1 MTQSS
6 ATPALDAPASTAPA
20 PAAPFAP
27 AYTRYALWLLL
38 LVSTLN
44 YLDRQVVNILAESIK
59 RDLHLSDTQIGL
71 MTGLAFALFYT
82 FLGLPLARLADS
94 PKVSRTSLIALSLAA
109 WSGMT
114 VLCGLAQNF
123 AQLLLARV
131 GVGVGE
137 AGCAPAAH
145 SLITDIVPREKH
157 ASAMAFYGIGIPVGG
172 LLGMVMGGLL
182 TDLYGWRSAFLVLG
196 LPGLIFALLLWT
208 TLKEPRRIFRE
219 RALAQATPAAPS
231 MSFRQALKEVAGSK
245 AFILITIA
253 ASFVAF
259 LGYGKT
265 VWQAILFI
273 RTHNLS
279 PGQVGLWLGI
289 SAGVAGSIGMFLG
302 GYFADRLGAKDRRGM
317 LLAPVV
323 GMALGAPLLVAG
335 YLQDDWRLA
344 LVLIFLPTIANNLFY
359 GPTFSC
365 AQRLVSPPAR
375 AMASAIILFVINLIG
390 LGLGPL
396 FFGMLSDAVQP
407 IAGEDSVRWVLVG
420 AAGLSV
426 IPATFYW
433 LASRH
438 LNREFK
444 T

>member
-1 MTQSS
+1 MTTSV
-6 ATPALDAPASTAPA
+6 ATPAQPMPAER
-20 PAAPFAP
+20 AAPFSP
-27 AYTRYALWLLL
+27 AYTRYAMWFLLL
-38 LVSTLN
+38 ISTLN

-59 RDLHLSDTQIGL
+59 RDLELSDTQIGL

-82 FLGLPLARLADS
+82 FLGLPLARFADN
-94 PKVSRTSLIALSLAA
+94 PKISRTSLIAASLAA
-109 WSGMT
+109 WSAMT
-114 VLCGLAQNF
+114 VMCGMAQNF

-145 SLITDIVPREKH
+145 SLITDMVPREKH
-157 ASAMAFYGIGIPVGG
+157 ASSMAFYGIGIPIGG

-182 TDLYGWRSAFLVLG
+182 ADLYGWRSAFLVLG
-196 LPGLIFALLLWT
+196 LPGLICAVLLWT
-208 TLKEPRRIFRE
+208 TLKEPRRVFRA
-219 RALAQATPAAPS
+219 RALTSATPAPPQ
-231 MSFRQALKEVAGSK
+231 MSFREAIAEVAASK
-245 AFILITIA
+245 AFVLITIA

-273 RTHNLS
+273 RTHHLS

-302 GYFADRLGAKDRRGM
+302 GYFADRFGAKDPRRV
-317 LLAPVV
+317 LAAPIV

-335 YLQDDWRLA
+335 YLQADWRIA
-344 LVLIFLPTIANNLFY
+344 LMLIFLPSVANNLFY

-407 IAGEDSVRWVLVG
+407 FAGDQSVRWVLAG
-420 AAGLSV
+420 AAGLGV
-426 IPATFYW
+426 VPAAFFW

-438 LNREFK
+438 LNRELK
-444 T
+444 TI

>member
-1 MTQSS
+1 MTEST
-6 ATPALDAPASTAPA
+6 AAAPAGGLQTTGM
-20 PAAPFAP
+20 APFSP
-27 AYTRYALWLLL
+27 AYTRYAMWFLL

-59 RDLHLSDTQIGL
+59 RDLDLSDTQIGL

-82 FLGLPLARLADS
+82 FLGLPLARLADN
-94 PKVSRTSLIALSLAA
+94 PKVSRSSLIAASLAA
-109 WSGMT
+109 WSAMT
-114 VLCGLAQNF
+114 VMCGLAQNF
-123 AQLLLARV
+123 VQLLLARV
-131 GVGVGE
+131 GVGIGE

-145 SLITDIVPREKH
+145 SLITDMVPREKH
-157 ASAMAFYGIGIPVGG
+157 ASSMAFYGIGIPIGG

-208 TLKEPRRIFRE
+208 TLKEPRGVFKE
-219 RALAQATPAAPS
+219 RALASATPAPPQ
-231 MSFRQALKEVAGSK
+231 MSFREAVAEVAASK
-245 AFILITIA
+245 AFVLITIA

-289 SAGVAGSIGMFLG
+289 SAGVAGAIGMFLG
-302 GYFADRLGAKDRRGM
+302 GYFADRFGAKDPRRV
-317 LLAPVV
+317 LAAPII

-335 YLQDDWRLA
+335 YLQADWRIA
-344 LVLIFLPTIANNLFY
+344 LVLIFLPSIANNLFY

-407 IAGEDSVRWVLVG
+407 FAGDQSVRWVLAG
-420 AAGLSV
+420 AAGLGV
-426 IPATFYW
+426 VPAVFFW
-433 LASRH
+433 LASRR
-438 LNREFK
+438 LTSELK
-444 T
+444 TI

>member
-1 MTQSS
+1 MTARGAS
-6 ATPALDAPASTAPA
+6 AAEGGAAPT
-20 PAAPFAP
+20 AAPFGP

-59 RDLHLSDTQIGL
+59 RDLDLTDTQIGL

-82 FLGLPLARLADS
+82 FLGLPLARFADN
-94 PKVSRTSLIALSLAA
+94 PKVSRVSLIALSLAA

-114 VLCGLAQNF
+114 VMCGLAQNF
-123 AQLLLARV
+123 VQLLLARV

-145 SLITDIVPREKH
+145 SLITDMVPREKH
-157 ASAMAFYGIGIPVGG
+157 ASAMAFYGIGIPIGG

-196 LPGLIFALLLWT
+196 LPGLIFAVVLWA

-219 RALAQATPAAPS
+219 RALAAATPAAPN
-231 MSFRQALKEVAGSK
+231 MSFREALAEVAASK
-245 AFILITIA
+245 AFVMITVA

-273 RTHNLS
+273 RTHDLS
-279 PGQVGLWLGI
+279 PGQVGLWLGV
-289 SAGVAGSIGMFLG
+289 SGGVAGSIGMFLG
-302 GYFADRLGAKDRRGM
+302 GYCADRFGAKDPRRV
-317 LLAPVV
+317 LAAPVI
-323 GMALGAPLLVAG
+323 GMALGAPLLVVG
-335 YLQDDWRLA
+335 YLQDDWRLTLA
-344 LVLIFLPTIANNLFY
+344 LIFLPAIANNLFY

-407 IAGEDSVRWVLVG
+407 FAGDQSVRWVLVG
-420 AAGLSV
+420 AAALGV
-426 IPATFYW
+426 IPAFFFW
-433 LASRH
+433 VASRH
-438 LNREFK
+438 LTRELK
-444 T
+444 IA